1 MTLKRRRER
10 DRPKNGPEAS
20 YDPNKRVLLSYAS
33 DEDEENVEDVSQHRD
48 PTTQDDQ
55 DFTNYQID
63 EYPEDEENV
72 TVGAERPIE
81 TGEEAKTPED
91 QQYTHK
97 KVESSRQAQ
106 HGKASTKWG
115 ANVRRNEKTNQYP
128 QLGLVSFS
136 WDEEDQDEDYDST
149 TEEAMAYLRAVRSER
164 QSLPEILTA
173 PTHDQAPEAN
183 EPWPDDKGND
193 STKKDE
199 SHDDAVVAPALPPVP
214 KEDDRAPQKV
224 YTRSITQRFLD
235 QRRQLR
241 LPPTAKALA
250 DLDDSYPISFP
261 QGNNKAF
268 AEWLR
273 LLSSKAPRIAQLQS
287 LEQETV
293 FDLLELLQSRVL
305 TPGKAIET
313 HVSNWIWSLLARLD
327 DVGNMTN
334 DQVYPLRELGK
345 RAVFLQY
352 SITSP
357 EIAAQLE
364 SLGQSGSKMLN
375 EDDVPSDDV
384 EHIDEASKQPDSKAL
399 KNDQATA
406 TADPKA
412 MDNTLATLDM
422 ILVVV
427 GEVYGQRDLLE
438 FRTPW
443 EANQA

>member
-1 MTLKRRRER
+1 MLIYV
-10 DRPKNGPEAS
+10 A
-20 YDPNKRVLLSYAS
+20 
-33 DEDEENVEDVSQHRD
+33 
-48 PTTQDDQ
+48 
-55 DFTNYQID
+55 
-63 EYPEDEENV
+63 
-72 TVGAERPIE
+72 
-81 TGEEAKTPED
+81 
-91 QQYTHK
+91 
-97 KVESSRQAQ
+97 
-106 HGKASTKWG
+106 
-115 ANVRRNEKTNQYP
+115 
-128 QLGLVSFS
+128 
-136 WDEEDQDEDYDST
+136 
-149 TEEAMAYLRAVRSER
+149 RSER
-164 QSLPEILTA
+164 QGLPEILTA

-183 EPWPDDKGND
+183 EPWPDDNGNG
-193 STKKDE
+193 STRKE
-199 SHDDAVVAPALPPVP
+199 AYDDAVIATASPPAP

-287 LEQETV
+287 LEQDTV

-305 TPGKAIET
+305 TPGKVIEK

-375 EDDVPSDDV
+375 EDEIPLDDV
-384 EHIDEASKQPDSKAL
+384 EDVDGAPKQPDVDSSQK
-399 KNDQATA
+399 DQITA
-406 TADPKA
+406 TADSKV